1 MGKLRIKG
9 LLRFTILLAI
19 ITLSS
24 CSDWLSI
31 APENDLI
38 KEKFWTKKAD
48 VDGALAATYD
58 AFRSASLKSLIL
70 GEVRADM
77 ARFSATNFG
86 DYTRIGS
93 SDISPTNG
101 AVRWGEYY
109 SAINLANTL
118 MFYSKDVLAKD
129 DAFTQRMK
137 NGVDAEALFIRSVSL
152 FYLVRI
158 WKEVPL
164 VIEPSISDTSNLFIG
179 KSSEKEVMGQII
191 KDLLRAKNLAY
202 TTEFY
207 GTDAFYGRANKYAI
221 MSLLADVYL
230 WDEQYQNCINYCDSV
245 MNSGLYSLE
254 PLPTWFRIYNPGNS
268 PVESIFEI
276 QFNDNL
282 DSQENPIY
290 YNLVPVTGGPQI
302 SLTQNVSALFIDR
315 EDVRLSGG
323 RGPIW
328 KYIGKDNLS
337 TVSRSGNERD
347 ANWILYRYADILLM
361 KAEAATELNL
371 LTEANALVRQ
381 TVERAG
387 LAHVDVADQ
396 DIMREVVL
404 DERAKEFIIE
414 GKRWFD
420 LLRAAKRNN
429 FANKNLLIQMILSG
443 AENIQQRAILATKV
457 NDTMSYYLPIPQR
470 DLDYNQN
477 LFQNPYYD
485 R

>member
-1 MGKLRIKG
+1 MEKFRIKSPVSYIIFFI
-9 LLRFTILLAI
+9 LILFT
-19 ITLSS
+19 S
-24 CSDWLSI
+24 CSNWLSI

-48 VDGALAATYD
+48 IDGALAATYD
-58 AFRSASLKSLIL
+58 AFRGANLQSLIF

-77 ARFSATNFG
+77 AQFSATNFY
-86 DYTRIGS
+86 DYTKIAS

-101 AVRWGEYY
+101 AINWGNYY

-129 DAFTQRMK
+129 EAYTPRMADA
-137 NGVDAEALFIRSVSL
+137 VEAEALFIRSISF

-158 WKEVPL
+158 WKDVPL
-164 VIEPSISDTSNLFIG
+164 VLEPSISDTSNLFIG
-179 KSSEKEVMGQII
+179 KSSEQVIIKQII
-191 KDLLRAKNLAY
+191 ADLLKAKDLAY
-202 TTEFY
+202 TTEFQ

-230 WDEQYQNCINYCDSV
+230 WNQQYQKCMDYCDSV
-245 MNSGLYSLE
+245 TNSGLYSLE
-254 PLPTWFRIYNPGNS
+254 PLTTWFNIYNPGNS
-268 PVESIFEI
+268 PLESIFEI

-290 YNLVPVTGGPQI
+290 YNLIPVTGNPQMTI
-302 SLTQNVSALFIDR
+302 TKNVVVLFNDP
-315 EDVRLSGG
+315 EDIRISGG

-328 KYIGKDNLS
+328 KYVGKDNLS
-337 TVSRSGNERD
+337 TVTRSSNERD

-361 KAEAATELNL
+361 KAEAAVELNNL
-371 LTEANALVRQ
+371 PLANSLVRQ
-381 TVERAG
+381 TIERAG
-387 LAHVDVADQ
+387 LAFADVTDQ
-396 DIMREVVL
+396 DILREVVR
-404 DERAKEFIIE
+404 DERGREFMFE

-429 FANKNLLIQMILSG
+429 FEKKSILIDMILSG
-443 AENIQQRAILATKV
+443 AANVQQRAILATKV

-470 DLDYNQN
+470 DIDYNQN
-477 LFQNPYYD
+477 LVQNPYYS